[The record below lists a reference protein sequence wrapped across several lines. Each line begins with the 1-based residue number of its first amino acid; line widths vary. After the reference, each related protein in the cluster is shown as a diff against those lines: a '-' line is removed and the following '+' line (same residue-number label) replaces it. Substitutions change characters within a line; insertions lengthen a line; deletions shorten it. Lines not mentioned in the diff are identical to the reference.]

1 MARVAAWKFTAV
13 IIINPMNTF
22 ALPDASLWQGAT
34 PLSQLAPILAEGP
47 DAASFLHGQLSQD
60 VLLLPEGQARHAA
73 YCSVKGRM
81 LADFLMFKAGPDQI
95 LLLLDAEVLPA
106 TLKRLSMFVMR
117 AKAKLSDASAPW
129 AVLGGVGASTLTAFG
144 GTAAQEPHSV
154 RPGAHGGWVV
164 RLPDVLGAVRSLWV
178 GPREAS
184 DGLLAALPSLP
195 DQVWSWLEVMS
206 GVARIQLPTVDQ
218 FVPQM
223 INFEVIGGV
232 NFKKGCYPGQE
243 IVARSQYRG
252 TLKRRLHL
260 AHCNALASV
269 GQEVFSADD
278 PGQPAG
284 LVANAAPIPGG
295 QGCSVL
301 MELKLAHAGSALSL
315 GAPDGPSLSVDALPY
330 EIPPQDA

>member
-1 MARVAAWKFTAV
+1 L
-13 IIINPMNTF
+13 N
-22 ALPDASLWQGAT
+22 
-34 PLSQLAPILAEGP
+34 QLAPILAEGP

-81 LADFLMFKAGPDQI
+81 LADFLMFKAGPEQI
-95 LLLLDAEVLPA
+95 VLLLDAEVLPA

-117 AKAKLSDASAPW
+117 AKAKLSDGSAPW
-129 AVLGGVGASTLTAFG
+129 AVVGGVGASALTAFG
-144 GTAAQEPHSV
+144 GTGDQGEHSV
-154 RPGAHGGWVV
+154 QPGAHGGWVI
-164 RLPDVLGAVRSLWV
+164 RLPDVQGAVRSLWV
-178 GPREAS
+178 GPRETREA
-184 DGLLAALPSLP
+184 LLGSLPALPEG
-195 DQVWSWLEVMS
+195 VWPWLEVMS

-223 INFEVIGGV
+223 VNFEVIGGV

-260 AHCNALASV
+260 AHCDALASV

-301 MELKLAHAGSALSL
+301 MELKLAHADSILSL
-315 GAPDGPSLSVDALPY
+315 GGPQGARLNVAPLPY
-330 EIPPQDA
+330 TIPPQDA

>member
-1 MARVAAWKFTAV
+1 
-13 IIINPMNTF
+13 
-22 ALPDASLWQGAT
+22 
-34 PLSQLAPILAEGP
+34 
-47 DAASFLHGQLSQD
+47 
-60 VLLLPEGQARHAA
+60 
-73 YCSVKGRM
+73 
-81 LADFLMFKAGPDQI
+81 
-95 LLLLDAEVLPA
+95 
-106 TLKRLSMFVMR
+106 
-117 AKAKLSDASAPW
+117 
-129 AVLGGVGASTLTAFG
+129 LGGSPT
-144 GTAAQEPHSV
+144 QEAHSV
-154 RPGAHGGWVV
+154 QPGAHGGWVV

-184 DGLLAALPSLP
+184 DGLLGALPSLP
-195 DQVWSWLEVMS
+195 AQVWPWLEVMS

-260 AHCNALASV
+260 AHCDALGSV

-284 LVANAAPIPGG
+284 LVANSAAIPGG

-315 GAPDGPSLSVDALPY
+315 GGADGPSLRVDALPY

>member
-81 LADFLMFKAGPDQI
+81 LADFLMFKAGPEQI
-95 LLLLDAEVLPA
+95 VLLLDAEVLPA

-117 AKAKLSDASAPW
+117 AKAKLSNGSEPW
-129 AVLGGVGASTLTAFG
+129 AVVGGVGAKALTAMG
-144 GTAAQEPHSV
+144 GMADQSALSV
-154 RPGAHGGWVV
+154 QPGTHGGWVI
-164 RLPDVLGAVRSLWV
+164 RLPDVLGAIRSLWV

-184 DGLLAALPSLP
+184 NDLLNSLPSLP
-195 DQVWSWLEVMS
+195 AQVWPWLEVMS
-206 GVARIQLPTVDQ
+206 GIARIQLPTVDQ

-223 INFEVIGGV
+223 VNFEVIGGV

-260 AHCNALASV
+260 AHCDALASV

-301 MELKLAHAGSALSL
+301 MELKLAHAHSVLSL
-315 GAPDGPSLSVDALPY
+315 GGAEGPRLSIAALPY